1 MGLAFD
7 IIQCAS
13 KHDYL
18 WGEKRNA
25 FFESILP
32 EQNDIYRKRNMWYIL
47 DFIFNTEKF
56 QLSFT
61 TDNCSLTWKALM

>member
-32 EQNDIYRKRNMWYIL
+32 EQNDIYRKRNM
-47 DFIFNTEKF
+47 
-56 QLSFT
+56 
-61 TDNCSLTWKALM
+61 